1 MKKICLLAIA
11 VATFVGA
18 NAQLSVVKE
27 AERAMKN
34 GEKTAKVVEII
45 TPAFTNEETAGDVNT
60 WYIPGA
66 SAFKEYDHML
76 GLLQFNKLPENGKT
90 TMGHL
95 LLDGYT
101 YFGKALPLDS
111 IPDAKG
117 KIKPK
122 KSKEILNTLAGHYN
136 DYLNFGVEL
145 YNEKDYQGAYD
156 LWEIYVEAPK
166 SAELAKILTA
176 NKTMPADSLLA
187 NIAYNQG
194 LAAWQ
199 LDNLQAALAAFRK
212 GISLGY
218 DKKQIFDNAIAVAKN
233 MQNNEE
239 VLALAQE
246 ALPLFG
252 TEDSAYM
259 AEIVNYYLQSKNF
272 DKAFEIINA
281 AIAQNPNNAQ
291 YYIVQGVLYEN
302 IQDNASA
309 KNSYENAVR
318 LDASNAQANYYYG
331 RMLCSEAFNLLDN
344 APTLQSEYN
353 KYFPEKVEPL
363 LKQAATVL
371 EGAYKLDADN
381 TEILKILESVY
392 YNLNDENMLNDVR
405 NRMEY

>member
-1 MKKICLLAIA
+1 MKKICLLALA
-11 VATFVGA
+11 VATFLGA

-34 GEKTAKVVEII
+34 GEKTSKVVEII
-45 TPAFTNEETAGDVNT
+45 TPAFTNPETSGDVNT

-101 YFGKALPLDS
+101 YFGKAFPLDS

-122 KSKEILNTLAGHYN
+122 KSKEMLNTLAGHYN

-145 YNEKDYQGAYD
+145 YNERDYQGAYD
-156 LWEIYVEAPK
+156 LWEIYLDAPQN
-166 SAELAKILTA
+166 AELAKLLNA
-176 NKTMPADSLLA
+176 NKVMPADSLLA

-199 LDNLQAALAAFRK
+199 LENHQAALDAFRK
-212 GISLGY
+212 GIKLGY
-218 DKKQIFDNAIAVAKN
+218 DKKQIYDNALAVAKN
-233 MQNNEE
+233 LGNNEE
-239 VLALAQE
+239 VLAIAQ
-246 ALPLFG
+246 AAVPLYG
-252 TEDSAYM
+252 SEDSAYM
-259 AEIVNYYLQSKNF
+259 AEIVNYYLQAKDY
-272 DKAFEIINA
+272 DKAFDIINA
-281 AIAQNPNNAQ
+281 ALAQEPNNAK

-302 IQDNASA
+302 VNNNSA
-309 KNSYENAVR
+309 AKDSYENAVR
-318 LDASNAQANYYYG
+318 LDAENAQANFYYG
-331 RMLCSEAFNLLDN
+331 RMICSEAFNLLDS
-344 APTLQSEYN
+344 APTLQSEYD
-353 KYFPEKVEPL
+353 KYYSEKVAPL
-363 LKQAATVL
+363 LNEAATVL

-381 TEILKILESVY
+381 TDILRLLESVY
-392 YNLNDENMLNDVR
+392 YNLNDEKMLNDVR
-405 NRMEY
+405 KRMQY